1 MCLAGNGTIDYE
13 EFCIIMRD
21 LVTVAMEMEE
31 RIRTTFYTMDLDGDG
46 KISHEELK
54 KVQNKKQKYH
64 YTVESLSQDINYTK
78 V

>member
-13 EFCIIMRD
+13 EFCIIIRD

-31 RIRTTFYTMDLDGDG
+31 RIRTTFSTMDLDGDG

-54 KVQNKKQKYH
+54 KV
-64 YTVESLSQDINYTK
+64 
-78 V
+78 

>member
-1 MCLAGNGTIDYE
+1 MSSLKQNSKWLLYLNFMCLAGNGTIDYE

-31 RIRTTFYTMDLDGDG
+31 RIRTTFSTMDLDGDG

-54 KVQNKKQKYH
+54 KV
-64 YTVESLSQDINYTK
+64 
-78 V
+78 